1 MKRKRSKKERI
12 EAARRKA
19 EANPTVVRLRE
30 LEARGLAEIEANP
43 GRWPE
48 PPDPTMLNRLR
59 RARES
64 RLGE

>member
-1 MKRKRSKKERI
+1 MKRKRSKKERM
-12 EAARRKA
+12 ERARREA
-19 EANPTVVRLRE
+19 EASPTVIRLRE

-43 GRWPE
+43 GRWRE

-59 RARES
+59 RAREG

>member
-1 MKRKRSKKERI
+1 MKRKRSKKERMDR
-12 EAARRKA
+12 ALRAA

-59 RARES
+59 RAREG